1 MILVEEA
8 VQRFNNAGRP
18 YGVAVKPWSRRAK
31 HRRMIAEIEQAILPL
46 QLPMELRSFW
56 NAWDPSSVE
65 WPCLDGF
72 VPVRDV
78 LDRHDLSRPLSPE
91 ILLPF
96 ADWSRNRIWIELASD
111 THPGGRIF
119 RGDTE
124 HSFVDLWAFGVSE
137 LLDMLAIAFERDLI
151 DEHVGGLHQSH
162 VEALATRKVREY
174 VSNASPR
181 RVEAL
186 DRSCFP
192 DHWLAAEGLTR
203 NHFALRGATHSIEAF
218 KAAREAAGDLSAT
231 LTGYY
236 ENTICGGPI
245 RGCIGTLVDDTGE
258 IQVFVPLLSRLAGA
272 MGWDGQVEIDVV
284 AFEPHGTALAELSA
298 RDDMQRAADMGV
310 ADLGNE
316 VVLRLAEQMKGLD
329 TSIVVTGLRP
339 VR

>member
-1 MILVEEA
+1 MILVDEA
-8 VQRFNNAGRP
+8 VERFNNAGRP
-18 YGVAVKPWSRRAK
+18 YGVAVRPWSRRAK
-31 HRRMIAEIEQAILPL
+31 QRRMIAEIEQAILPL

-56 NAWDPSSVE
+56 NVWDPSTVE

-72 VPVRDV
+72 VSLKHV
-78 LDRHDLSRPLSPE
+78 LDRRDLSRPLSPA

-111 THPGGRIF
+111 AHPGGRIF
-119 RGDTE
+119 RGDIE
-124 HSFVDLWAFGVSE
+124 QSHVDLWAFGVSE
-137 LLDMLAIAFERDLI
+137 LLDMLATAFERDLI
-151 DEHVGGLHQSH
+151 DELGGGLHQSH
-162 VEALATRKVREY
+162 LEAVATHQVREH
-174 VSNASPR
+174 VSAIAPR

-186 DRSCFP
+186 DRSSFP
-192 DHWLAAEGLTR
+192 PHWLSAEGLTPE
-203 NHFALRGATHSIEAF
+203 HFALRGATHTIEDF
-218 KAAREAAGDLSAT
+218 TSARETDGHVSAT

-236 ENTICGGPI
+236 ENSICGGPI

-272 MGWDGQVEIDVV
+272 MGWDGQVELDVV
-284 AFEPHGTALAELSA
+284 AFEPHGTGLDQLSA
-298 RDDMQRAADMGV
+298 RNEMQRAADMGI

-316 VVLRLAEQMKGLD
+316 VVLRLAEQMKDLD